1 MFLFLH
7 FHSDLHILHY
17 ISKFPRLYSEES
29 IFVNTGPLTPLERQS
44 VLLTAETSPQAYF
57 GVFETDSHYVEQASL
72 KLIEIH
78 LSPPP
83 EC

>member
-7 FHSDLHILHY
+7 FHSALHILHY
-17 ISKFPRLYSEES
+17 ISKFQCLYSGES

-44 VLLTAETSPQAYF
+44 VLLTAETSPQAHF

-78 LSPPP
+78 LPPPP